1 MKQKLEK
8 YKNLYTIINKS
19 LSDAN
24 EGIATL
30 KEQNN
35 KFSMLAEN
43 QKNSIEHERKKNL
56 EFQILGNRLIQN

>member
-1 MKQKLEK
+1 MKQKLDK
-8 YKNLYTIINKS
+8 YQNLYKIINKS
-19 LSDAN
+19 LADAN

-35 KFSMLAEN
+35 KFSILAEN
-43 QKNSIEHERKKNL
+43 QKNQIEHERKKNL